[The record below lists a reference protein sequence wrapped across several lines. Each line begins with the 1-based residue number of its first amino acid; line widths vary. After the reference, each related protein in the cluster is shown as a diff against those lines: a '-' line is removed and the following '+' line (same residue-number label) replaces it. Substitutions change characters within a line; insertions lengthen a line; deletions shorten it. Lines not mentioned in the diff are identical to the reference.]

1 MNTKI
6 FLTTIT
12 MLFSTLMVVAQ
23 PERMSNENRERI
35 EAQRVAFITQKLE
48 LTPDEAQRFWPIY
61 NSYKDELTD
70 IRKEFE
76 RPDMESITEK
86 EAIALID
93 KQIQQEQYK
102 LDMKAKMLAEL
113 RTAVPAKKVLMLQP
127 VENMF
132 NKELLRK
139 LQENRRQ

>member
-1 MNTKI
+1 
-6 FLTTIT
+6 
-12 MLFSTLMVVAQ
+12 MLFSILMVVAQ

-70 IRKEFE
+70 IRKDFE
-76 RPDMESITEK
+76 RPDMELITEK